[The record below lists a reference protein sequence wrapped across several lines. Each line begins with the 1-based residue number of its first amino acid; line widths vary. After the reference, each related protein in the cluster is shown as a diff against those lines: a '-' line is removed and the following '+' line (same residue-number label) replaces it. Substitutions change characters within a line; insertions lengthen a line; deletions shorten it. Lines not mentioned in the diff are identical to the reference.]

1 MSDPCLSSSIYADLV
16 SYTLSVLTVQ
26 MACLALAF
34 DWSRIR
40 RSMPLLPG
48 GRSTSMIS
56 QPAASF
62 GKALLAVL
70 SVLSVL
76 GTLYRL
82 PSSAPVPYKQG
93 PRVFNA
99 GIWTLHFGMDN
110 TGRDSQ
116 RGVAQ
121 LIRYGCLYCLVC
133 SALIGLRMDR
143 DMELDVIGLLETD
156 LHVWSCLFP
165 LAQPEDANAASFR
178 GLHSDIVTC
187 EYNAVLVNVPPSRRM
202 V

>member
-1 MSDPCLSSSIYADLV
+1 
-16 SYTLSVLTVQ
+16 

-34 DWSRIR
+34 DWSRVR
-40 RSMPLLPG
+40 RFTPLLPG
-48 GRSTSMIS
+48 GGSTSIS
-56 QPAASF
+56 QSTASF
-62 GKALLAVL
+62 SKALLAVL

-82 PSSAPVPYKQG
+82 PSSAPVPYKPG

-99 GIWTLHFGMDN
+99 GIWTLHFGIDN

-121 LIRYGCLYCLVC
+121 LIRYGYLHDCLVC
-133 SALIGLRMDR
+133 STLIGLCMDR
-143 DMELDVIGLLETD
+143 DMQLDVVGLLETD
-156 LHVWSCLFP
+156 LHVWSRLFP
-165 LAQPEDANAASFR
+165 LAQLDDANTASFR

-187 EYNAVLVNVPPSRRM
+187 E
-202 V
+202 